1 MQFEEIAT
9 KLQELREG
17 HSRATMQEVLGELK
31 ELRKVL
37 LEEAE
42 EAEKGQGGQGGAST
56 VETEKLNYRIL
67 HLTQNYQ
74 ELLEKS
80 EKEKAEMQKEIDKLN
95 YRINIMRENI
105 KVD

>member
-42 EAEKGQGGQGGAST
+42 EAEKGQTAQGSVST
-56 VETEKLNYRIL
+56 VESDKMNYRIL
-67 HLTQNYQ
+67 HLTKNYK
-74 ELLEKS
+74 ELFEKS
-80 EKEKAEMQKEIDKLN
+80 EKEKEEMQKEIDKLN
-95 YRINIMRENI
+95 YRINIMRQNI